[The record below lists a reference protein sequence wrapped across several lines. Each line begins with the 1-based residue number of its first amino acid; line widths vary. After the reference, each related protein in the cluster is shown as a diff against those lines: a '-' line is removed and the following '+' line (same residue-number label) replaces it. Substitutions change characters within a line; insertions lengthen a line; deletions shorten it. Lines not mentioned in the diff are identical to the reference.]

1 TNLGMSKETYRQRR
15 RYVSNMLHI
24 IGDIVPD
31 NNLFYSMGMIDT
43 GFGTKSWRTARTS
56 GNLRASRSAGGEK
69 HER

>member
-1 TNLGMSKETYRQRR
+1 
-15 RYVSNMLHI
+15 MLHI
-24 IGDIVPD
+24 IKGNVPD
-31 NNLFYSMGMIDT
+31 NNLFYSIGMIVA